1 MPRGTLVVFEGAEG
15 AGKTTQIRLLAERLT
30 VAGARCLA
38 VREPGGTP
46 VGDAIRALLL
56 DPDARISPTTEALL
70 FISSRAEL
78 MARLVAPELEQ
89 GAVVILDRFFLS
101 TYAYQV
107 VGRGLEESDVRAA
120 NRLATGNI
128 VPDVTLLL
136 DLPVAEG
143 LARAKQRSD
152 HDRMEQSGEEF
163 HRRVGDAFASF
174 TSPEWQNDHPEC
186 GPIVRVDAR
195 GREDEVFARVAA
207 ELHTRFGAPFAT
219 VDSR

>member
-30 VAGARCLA
+30 AAGARCLA

-56 DPDARISPTTEALL
+56 DPGSHISPTTEALL

-78 MARLVAPELEQ
+78 MARLVGPELEK

-107 VGRGLEESDVRAA
+107 VGRGLEESGVRAA
-120 NRLATGNI
+120 NRLATAGI

-143 LARAKQRSD
+143 LARAKRRSD
-152 HDRMEQSGEEF
+152 HDRMEQSGEDF

-174 TSPEWQNDHPEC
+174 TSPEWQSSHPEC
-186 GPIVRVDAR
+186 GPIVRIDAI
-195 GREDEVFARVAA
+195 GTEEEVYARIAG
-207 ELHTRFGAPFAT
+207 ELGGRFGAPFAAAGGK
-219 VDSR
+219 